1 MTAAPPTES
10 EFLLLIADIS
20 GYTRFMM
27 KNHTARVHA
36 HGIISDLI
44 AAVIAEVRI
53 PLEVVIRRFK
63 TGHASSTHRSIGSM
77 RLVFPRGR
85 KERVAGP
92 GGASCGSRGW
102 IDRVFRGHQN
112 PPGLSTLRCPARL

>member
-44 AAVIAEVRI
+44 AAVIAEVHI
-53 PLEVVIRRFK
+53 PSKSTSLK
-63 TGHASSTHRSIGSM
+63 GTQSS
-77 RLVFPRGR
+77 
-85 KERVAGP
+85 
-92 GGASCGSRGW
+92 
-102 IDRVFRGHQN
+102 
-112 PPGLSTLRCPARL
+112 